1 MTEDELVAFNPVLA
15 QAVKDAENPNS
26 RTYAYWGSFEH
37 LREMVAIALRAAV
50 EPSKIYAMIKTG
62 RVLTD
67 DNMKFLAKADIK
79 EWADAAREYDQ
90 LTKPKTDKAER
101 RNK

>member
-1 MTEDELVAFNPVLA
+1 MDTTLVAFNPVLA
-15 QAVKDAENPNS
+15 QAVKDAESPNS
-26 RTYAYWGSFEH
+26 RTYAYWGLALEH
-37 LREMVAIALRAAV
+37 LREMVAIAVRAGV

-62 RVLTD
+62 RVLSD
-67 DNMKFLAKADIK
+67 DNMKFLSKADIK

-90 LTKPKTDKAER
+90 LTKHRAAK